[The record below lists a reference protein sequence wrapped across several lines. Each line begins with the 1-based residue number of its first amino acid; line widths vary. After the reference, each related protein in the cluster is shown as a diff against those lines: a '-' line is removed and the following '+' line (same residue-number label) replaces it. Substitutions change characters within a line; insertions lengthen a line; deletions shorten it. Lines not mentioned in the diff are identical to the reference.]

1 MTHFIHYMLSVVMLN
16 VIMLRVVMLIVIML
30 GVVAPSIAIQNKNV
44 CYAANVI
51 NYPPIKYEMLQIAG
65 MPQTPTDKFSK

>member
-1 MTHFIHYMLSVVMLN
+1 MLSVVMLN
-16 VIMLRVVMLIVIML
+16 VIMLCVFMLSAIILSVVMLS
-30 GVVAPSIAIQNKNV
+30 VVVPSITIQNKNV

-51 NYPPIKYEMLQIAG
+51 NYPQIKYEMLQIAG